1 MQRNTKYKELLE
13 IAETH
18 ERQLQSLTNDV
29 ANIKTQINT
38 LLEHAEEQ
46 IETIRS
52 LIELY
57 HGNEQ

>member
-18 ERQLQSLTNDV
+18 ERQIQSLTNDV

-38 LLEHAEEQ
+38 LLELAMDQ
-46 IETIRS
+46 IETIQS

>member
-29 ANIKTQINT
+29 ANIKTQIST

-57 HGNEQ
+57 HDNE

>member
-1 MQRNTKYKELLE
+1 MQRNTKYKEILE

-38 LLEHAEEQ
+38 LLEHAKEQ
-46 IETIRS
+46 IETIQS